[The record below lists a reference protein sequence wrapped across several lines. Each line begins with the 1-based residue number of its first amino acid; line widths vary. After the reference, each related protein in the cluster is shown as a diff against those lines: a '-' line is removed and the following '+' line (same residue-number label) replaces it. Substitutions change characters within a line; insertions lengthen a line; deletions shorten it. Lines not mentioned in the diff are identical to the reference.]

1 MKNNNIASVVFFN
14 NIVYSMNL
22 QIIGRGGGV
31 QYFDK
36 FFQIVYEP
44 NDGLN
49 G

>member
-1 MKNNNIASVVFFN
+1 MWSFFN

-22 QIIGRGGGV
+22 QVIGRWGGGGV

-36 FFQIVYEP
+36 FFQIIYEP
-44 NDGLN
+44 KDGLN